1 MIPQSEIQRMAA
13 RRLKQD
19 TVIEKDYVI
28 TWVLLG
34 LAQSTT
40 KQPLAFKGGTALKK
54 CYLPDYRYS
63 EDLDFTLIGKADD
76 ADLING
82 FKGILHRLAK
92 SQGFQFE
99 IQEGKVERRSDSL
112 TFYIEYVGPL
122 QALLGGRHIKVDIT
136 LVEQLEFKVKQKA
149 ILSPYSDSSEN
160 TETLQVYSLEE
171 VLTEKLC
178 ALIDRTEPR
187 DLYDIDYLFQLGSVD
202 HEAVAMAFPG
212 KASYKGVDTRRLARI
227 LVEKKRTFASMW
239 ENQLAHQVDDLPD
252 LDATIRQVNRNFR
265 KYDLVNR

>member
-82 FKGILHRLAK
+82 FEDILQSLTK

-122 QALLGGRHIKVDIT
+122 QATLGGRHIKVDIT
-136 LVEQLEFKVKQKA
+136 LVEQLEFPVLTKA
-149 ILSPYSDSSEN
+149 ILSPYSDSPEHA
-160 TETLQVYSLEE
+160 ETLQVYSLEE

-178 ALIDRTEPR
+178 ALITRTEPR
-187 DLYDIDYLFQLGSVD
+187 DLYDTDYLFQLGSVD
-202 HEAVAMAFPG
+202 HQAAAIAFPA
-212 KASYKGVDTRRLARI
+212 KASFKNVDTQRLARTLI
-227 LVEKKRTFASMW
+227 GKKPTFARLW
-239 ENQLAHQVDDLPD
+239 ENRLAHQVDNLPD
-252 LDATIRQVNRNFR
+252 LDAIIRQVNRNFR
-265 KYDLVNR
+265 KYDLI